1 MNEIITVIQDFANQM
16 TTEYNVREIIVYDSL
31 NKIYGSPLNSL
42 MLERYLSL
50 SRTTIFKDNERSS
63 MVSHI
68 KTDEK
73 LYIIVL
79 ASNSPEAF
87 DGIESQYII
96 NQILILKRKLGEV
109 RWI

>member
-50 SRTTIFKDNERSS
+50 SRTTIFKDNEKSS

-79 ASNSPEAF
+79 ASNSSEAF
-87 DGIESQYII
+87 DGIESQYIV
-96 NQILILKRKLGEV
+96 NQILNLKRKLGEV
-109 RWI
+109 R

>member
-16 TTEYNVREIIVYDSL
+16 TTEYNVREVIVYDSL

-50 SRTTIFKDNERSS
+50 SRTTIFKDNEKSS

-109 RWI
+109 R

>member
-1 MNEIITVIQDFANQM
+1 MNEIIAVIQDFANQM
-16 TTEYNVREIIVYDSL
+16 TTEYNVREVIVYDSL

-50 SRTTIFKDNERSS
+50 SRTTIFKDNEKSS

-109 RWI
+109 R

>member
-16 TTEYNVREIIVYDSL
+16 TTEYNVREVIVYDSL

-87 DGIESQYII
+87 DGIESQYIV
-96 NQILILKRKLGEV
+96 NQILNLKRKLGEV
-109 RWI
+109 R

>member
-1 MNEIITVIQDFANQM
+1 MNEIIAVIQDFANQM
-16 TTEYNVREIIVYDSL
+16 TTEYNVKEVIVYDSL

-87 DGIESQYII
+87 DGIESQYIV
-96 NQILILKRKLGEV
+96 NQILNLKRKLGEV
-109 RWI
+109 R

>member
-1 MNEIITVIQDFANQM
+1 MNEIIAVIQDFANQM
-16 TTEYNVREIIVYDSL
+16 TTEYNVREVIVYDSL

-50 SRTTIFKDNERSS
+50 SRTTIFKDNEKSS

>member
-1 MNEIITVIQDFANQM
+1 MNEVIAVIKEFASQI
-16 TTEYNVREIIVYDSL
+16 TTEYNVSEVTVYDSL
-31 NKIYGSPLNSL
+31 NQIYGSPLNSL

-50 SRTTIFKDNERSS
+50 SRTTIFKDNEKSS

-87 DGIESQYII
+87 DGIESQYIV
-96 NQILILKRKLGEV
+96 NQILNLKRKLGEV
-109 RWI
+109 R

>member
-1 MNEIITVIQDFANQM
+1 MNEIITIIQDFANQM

-31 NKIYGSPLNSL
+31 NKIYGSLLNSL

-50 SRTTIFKDNERSS
+50 SRTTIFKDNEKSS

-87 DGIESQYII
+87 DGIESQYIV
-96 NQILILKRKLGEV
+96 NQILNLKRKLGEV
-109 RWI
+109 R

>member
-50 SRTTIFKDNERSS
+50 SRTTIFKDNEKSS

-109 RWI
+109 R

>member
-50 SRTTIFKDNERSS
+50 SRTTIFKDNEKSS

-87 DGIESQYII
+87 DGIESQYIV
-96 NQILILKRKLGEV
+96 NQILNLKRKLGEV
-109 RWI
+109 R

>member
-87 DGIESQYII
+87 DGIESQYIV
-96 NQILILKRKLGEV
+96 NQILNLKRKLGEV
-109 RWI
+109 R

>member
-1 MNEIITVIQDFANQM
+1 MNEIITIIQDFANQL

-31 NKIYGSPLNSL
+31 NKIYGSLLNSL

-50 SRTTIFKDNERSS
+50 SRTTIFKDNEKSS

-87 DGIESQYII
+87 DGIESQYIV
-96 NQILILKRKLGEV
+96 NQILNLKRKLGEV
-109 RWI
+109 R

>member
-50 SRTTIFKDNERSS
+50 SRTTIFKDNEKSS

-68 KTDEK
+68 KPDDK

-87 DGIESQYII
+87 DGIESQYIV
-96 NQILILKRKLGEV
+96 NQILNLKRKLGEV
-109 RWI
+109 R

>member
-16 TTEYNVREIIVYDSL
+16 TTEYNVREVIVYDSL

-50 SRTTIFKDNERSS
+50 SRTTIFKDNEKSS

-79 ASNSPEAF
+79 ASNSSEAF
-87 DGIESQYII
+87 DGIESQYIV
-96 NQILILKRKLGEV
+96 NQILNLKRKLGEV
-109 RWI
+109 R

>member
-16 TTEYNVREIIVYDSL
+16 TTEYNVREVIVYDSL

-42 MLERYLSL
+42 MLERYLSI
-50 SRTTIFKDNERSS
+50 SRTTIFKDNEKSS

-87 DGIESQYII
+87 DGIESQYIV
-96 NQILILKRKLGEV
+96 NQILNLKRKLGEV
-109 RWI
+109 R

>member
-1 MNEIITVIQDFANQM
+1 MNEIIAVIQDFANQM
-16 TTEYNVREIIVYDSL
+16 TTEYNVREVIVYDSL

-50 SRTTIFKDNERSS
+50 SRTTIFKDNKKSS

-79 ASNSPEAF
+79 SSNSPEAF

-109 RWI
+109 R

>member
-16 TTEYNVREIIVYDSL
+16 TTEYNVREVIVYDSL

-50 SRTTIFKDNERSS
+50 SRTTIFKDNEKSS

-87 DGIESQYII
+87 DGIESQYIV
-96 NQILILKRKLGEV
+96 NQILNLKRKLGEV
-109 RWI
+109 R

>member
-50 SRTTIFKDNERSS
+50 SRTTIFKDNEKSS

-73 LYIIVL
+73 LYGHL
-79 ASNSPEAF
+79 
-87 DGIESQYII
+87 
-96 NQILILKRKLGEV
+96 
-109 RWI
+109 

>member
-42 MLERYLSL
+42 MLECYLSL
-50 SRTTIFKDNERSS
+50 SRTTIFKDNEKSS

-87 DGIESQYII
+87 DGIESQYIV
-96 NQILILKRKLGEV
+96 NQILNLKRKLGEV
-109 RWI
+109 R